1 MSDRPT
7 SPTERLPQQLA
18 FVIEIDKLKGVLR
31 QSLLAD
37 QSRRE
42 NSAEHSWHLA
52 LMVLVLAEYVAGP
65 IDTTRA
71 LELALTHDLVE
82 IDAGDTF
89 VYDQEA
95 CQDQD
100 AREQRAAARIFGLL
114 PDDQQAGLWDQWR
127 ELEAGETPEA
137 KLVRV
142 LDRLQ
147 PLLLHDATAGVGWQ
161 RHGVRKSQVMKRV
174 GDIERHAPALWP
186 LVCRIVDEA
195 VAGGQLTDD

>member
-1 MSDRPT
+1 MTDRPAAT
-7 SPTERLPQQLA
+7 TERLVQQLG
-18 FVIEIDKLKGVLR
+18 FVMEIDKLKGVLR

-52 LMVLVLAEYVAGP
+52 MMVLVLAEYVPGP

-89 VYDQEA
+89 VYDDEA
-95 CQDQD
+95 CRDQGE
-100 AREQRAAARIFGLL
+100 REQRAAARVFGLL
-114 PDDQQAGLWDQWR
+114 PEDQQAALWEQWR
-127 ELEAGETPEA
+127 ELEAGQTPEA

-147 PLLLHDATAGVGWQ
+147 PILLHEATTGVVWQ
-161 RHGVRKSQVMKRV
+161 RHGVSKSQVLKRV
-174 GDIERHAPALWP
+174 TEIERHAPALWP
-186 LVCRIVDEA
+186 VVCRIVDDA
-195 VAGGQLTDD
+195 VASGRLKDE